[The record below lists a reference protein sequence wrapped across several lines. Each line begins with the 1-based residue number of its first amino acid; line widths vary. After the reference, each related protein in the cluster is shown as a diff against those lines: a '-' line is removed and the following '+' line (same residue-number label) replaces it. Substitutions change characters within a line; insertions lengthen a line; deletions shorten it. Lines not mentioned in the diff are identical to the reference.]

1 VDFSEAGRFVA
12 SGASPGDVARTG
24 WGIFALPVAV
34 LAVSAVLIRATPALP
49 DVLEPLRVYGPC
61 LTLGAGL
68 VVSLAFKRGR
78 ALFASLTLL
87 LAYAG
92 FAIFLAQGVQDF
104 PARAVFAALWL
115 FVPFNLGLLAV
126 LPERG
131 ALNTYGARRLIL
143 ILIELSA
150 ALALLAGEYRQI
162 AAALYLPLP
171 AIGALASPIPQA
183 GIAALALALA
193 VTVASA
199 VSKGGMIEAALAAA
213 TSAFAAACNAVGT
226 LEPYGWF
233 AAAGVVVIAGVLQDS
248 YRMAFHDELTG
259 LPGRRALNERLMGLD
274 GHYAVA
280 MIDVDHF
287 KLFNDAWG
295 HDVGD
300 QVLKLVASRL
310 RRVGGGGRAY
320 RYGGE
325 EFTVVFSGLR
335 LPEALAH
342 AEALRQD
349 IERYRFELRARH
361 ADRRQGGD
369 GEARWT
375 SLTVSI
381 GVAGTSD
388 WLAEPGALMHAADE
402 ALYRAKNGGRNR
414 VAH

>member
-1 VDFSEAGRFVA
+1 MDTT
-12 SGASPGDVARTG
+12 RTA
-24 WGIFALPVAV
+24 WTIFALPVA
-34 LAVSAVLIRATPALP
+34 LIAAAALLIRATPGLP
-49 DVLEPLRVYGPC
+49 DMLAPLRLYGPC
-61 LTLGAGL
+61 VALGAGL
-68 VVSLAFKRGR
+68 IVSLAFKRGR

-92 FAIFLAQGVQDF
+92 FAIFLARGLHDF
-104 PARAVFAALWL
+104 AARAVFAALWL
-115 FVPFNLGLLAV
+115 FVPFNLALLSV

-143 ILIELSA
+143 VLMELSA
-150 ALALLAGEYRQI
+150 TLALLAGDYRGI
-162 AAALYLPLP
+162 VAALYLPLP
-171 AIGALASPIPQA
+171 AIGTLSSPVPQA
-183 GIAALALALA
+183 GIAALAVALV

-199 VSKGGMIEAALAAA
+199 VTRGGVIEAALAVA
-213 TSAFAAACNAVGT
+213 TAAFAAACNAIGT
-226 LEPYGWF
+226 LEPCGWF
-233 AAAGVVVIAGVLQDS
+233 AAAGAVIVAGVLQDS

-310 RRVGGGGRAY
+310 RRAGGGGRAY

-325 EFTVVFSGLR
+325 EFTIVFAGLR

-342 AEALRQD
+342 AEALRRN
-349 IERYRFELRARH
+349 IEDYRFEIRARH
-361 ADRRQGGD
+361 ADRRQGVD
-369 GEARWT
+369 PEARWT

-381 GVAGTSD
+381 GVAAASE
-388 WLAEPGALMHAADE
+388 WLAEPGAVMHAADD
-402 ALYRAKNGGRNR
+402 AVYRAKRGGRNR

>member
-1 VDFSEAGRFVA
+1 MDISESGRFVA
-12 SGASPGDVARTG
+12 SSASPGDAARTG
-24 WGIFALPVAV
+24 CGIFALPIAV
-34 LAVSAVLIRATPALP
+34 LAVSALLIRATPALP
-49 DVLEPLRVYGPC
+49 GLLEPLRLYGPY
-61 LTLGAGL
+61 LALGAGL
-68 VVSLAFKRGR
+68 IVSVAFKRGR

-92 FAIFLAQGVQDF
+92 FAAFLPQGLPDF

-115 FVPFNLGLLAV
+115 FVPFNLALLAM

-131 ALNTYGARRLIL
+131 ALNSYGARRLIL

-150 ALALLAGEYRQI
+150 ALALLAGQYREFV
-162 AAALYLPLP
+162 AALYLQVPE
-171 AIGALASPIPQA
+171 IGALASPIPQA
-183 GIAALALALA
+183 GIAAIGIALA

-199 VSKGGMIEAALAAA
+199 VSTGGTIEAALAAA

-233 AAAGVVVIAGVLQDS
+233 AAAGVIIVAGVLQDS

-274 GHYAVA
+274 GEYAVA

-295 HDVGD
+295 HDAGD

-310 RRVGGGGRAY
+310 RRAGGGGKAY
-320 RYGGE
+320 RFGGE
-325 EFTVVFSGLR
+325 EFTIVFPGLR
-335 LPEALAH
+335 LPAALAH

-349 IERYRFELRARH
+349 IESYRFDLRARRR
-361 ADRRQGGD
+361 DRRQGGD
-369 GEARWT
+369 GEARST

-381 GVAGTSD
+381 GVAGTSA
-388 WLAEPGALMHAADE
+388 WLAEPAAVMHAADE